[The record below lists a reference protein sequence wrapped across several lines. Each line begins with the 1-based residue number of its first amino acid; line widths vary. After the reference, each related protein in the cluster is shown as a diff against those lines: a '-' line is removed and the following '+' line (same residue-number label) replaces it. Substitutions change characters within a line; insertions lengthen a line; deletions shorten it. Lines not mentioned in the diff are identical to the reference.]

1 MKLNEIKIY
10 QIANP
15 ADTGG
20 KMVHFRTLADDQDKE
35 DLIDVEDDVRGDSIF
50 LDRVDFV
57 DPAPS
62 KEVLNLK
69 KTAQSCT
76 HIQLMEQKDQ
86 DNERH

>member
-1 MKLNEIKIY
+1 
-10 QIANP
+10 
-15 ADTGG
+15 
-20 KMVHFRTLADDQDKE
+20 MVHFRTLADDRDKE
-35 DLIDVEDDVRGDSIF
+35 DLIDVEEDVRGDSIF

-76 HIQLMEQKDQ
+76 HLQLMEQKDPRQ
-86 DNERH
+86 WKTLVGNSD